1 VFQIKKEHQM
11 KNLQKGFTLI
21 ELMIVVAIIGI
32 LAAVAIPAYQDYTVK
47 SKVTEGTSLAT
58 PAMTSM
64 GVLCSEAGM
73 GTVITGSPGANALLG
88 IASPATIAGKY
99 VNNVLTE
106 IPIAQVGTIPGVGTV
121 TVTFNTIVAPV
132 AGACYTY
139 VGVCKSGVGM
149 TWQATTGTSSGIAAY
164 TDATSTPP
172 TAGANC
178 GGLAFP
184 NKFLPKT

>member
-1 VFQIKKEHQM
+1 M

-73 GTVITGSPGANALLG
+73 GNTSTNANSLLG

-99 VNNVLTE
+99 VTSVLTE
-106 IPIAQVGTIPGVGTV
+106 IPIAQAGTIPGVGTV
-121 TVTFNTIVAPV
+121 TVTFNSAVAPV
-132 AGACYTY
+132 SGACYTY

-164 TDATSTPP
+164 TDATTVPP

-178 GGLAFP
+178 GGLAYP
-184 NKFLPKT
+184 TKFLPKT